1 MLNLAMWLKKHDF
14 KLDQVQT
21 FYPSPMALATAMY
34 HSEKNPLK
42 KVRYKSE
49 KMFVPKELDQRRLQK
64 AFLRYHDPQN
74 WDVIRTALKAMNK
87 SELIGDGENQLIP
100 AAENKRTS
108 HHKVRSKTGRRKKPT
123 RR

>member
-1 MLNLAMWLKKHDF
+1 
-14 KLDQVQT
+14 
-21 FYPSPMALATAMY
+21 MALATAMY

-49 KMFVPKELDQRRLQK
+49 KLFVPKELEQRRLQK

-74 WDVIRTALKAMNK
+74 WDVIRTALKEMNK
-87 SELIGDGENQLIP
+87 SEFIGDGENQLIP
-100 AAENKRTS
+100 APENTRTTN
-108 HHKVRSKTGRRKKPT
+108 HNKVRSKTGRRKKPT